1 MDTRAKRFRDNYQ
14 FFESFGNV
22 ISSQIEAFLNFYK
35 LTTEDHED
43 IKFINDCK
51 SFLVGNIGE
60 IVRSMKFSRFLDKVV
75 EKYNIQEPIF
85 ATNVDKIVR
94 VGDEFKAIFEIK
106 FTTNGKDI
114 LLKYNHYKTLKLMA
128 EKLGIPVYIVVERQG
143 EWYIK
148 PIREVYDFAKN
159 GKYWNKRLRLS
170 EMAKLSYEMLASI
183 LR

>member
-35 LTTEDHED
+35 LTTDDHD
-43 IKFINDCK
+43 NIKFINDCK
-51 SFLVGNIGE
+51 AFLTGNIGE
-60 IVRSMKFSRFLDKVV
+60 IIRGMKFSRFLDKVV

-106 FTTNGKDI
+106 FTTNGKDV

-128 EKLGIPVYIVVERQG
+128 EKLGVPVYIVVENEG
-143 EWYIK
+143 EWFIK
-148 PIREVYDFAKN
+148 PIREVYDFCQT

-170 EMAKLSYEMLASI
+170 EMGKLSYEMLASI